1 METRQTRDRRPVS
14 QDRARTRPTRPP
26 SGVILWRPDIVLA
39 SASQRVERPSSSV
52 VLAEPIHRPESIKA
66 RNEAAW
72 SLLSTLSEA
81 RESLSARAAAI
92 EARAVEA
99 DSDRERVT
107 LAIDRYRVEAALE
120 NVLSTASSQVSALLK
135 ERGLR

>member
-1 METRQTRDRRPVS
+1 METRQSRDRRPVS
-14 QDRARTRPTRPP
+14 QDRSRTKPI

-39 SASQRVERPSSSV
+39 SSMKRIERPTTSV
-52 VLAEPIHRPESIKA
+52 VLAEPIHRPESVKA

-72 SLLSTLSEA
+72 SLLSSLSEA

-92 EARAVEA
+92 EARAVLAE
-99 DSDRERVT
+99 SDRERVS
-107 LAIDRYRVEAALE
+107 LAFDHYRVDAALDT
-120 NVLSTASSQVSALLK
+120 VLSTASNQVSALLK